1 MKASD
6 VKSVAVVGAGLMGH
20 GIAQAFALGG
30 FEVRFNDLTPERL
43 QRGLDG
49 IRANMDVF
57 VQNDLASAPQAQ
69 RALRRIRGTT
79 ELAEALQG
87 VDFVVEAVFEDLGVK
102 QQVFAQCEA
111 LCPSHTV
118 LASNTSGLSVNEI
131 ARAAQAPERVI
142 VAHFWN
148 PPHLMTLVEVVPGR
162 HTAPAT
168 VQLTCDVLR
177 RCGKRPIVLQRDV
190 PGHIGN
196 RLQYALLREALY
208 IVQQGIASAEDVDA
222 VVELTIG
229 RRLAVTGPLKSA
241 DLGGLDVF
249 EAICS
254 YLFGDLDNATE
265 PSGILTEP
273 VSRGDYGA
281 KTGKGIYEW
290 PPERLRETLAAR
302 EAELIRWLKAE
313 GG

>member
-1 MKASD
+1 MRAED
-6 VKSVAVVGAGLMGH
+6 VKNVAVVGAGLMGH
-20 GIAQAFALGG
+20 GIAQSLALGG
-30 FEVRFNDLTPERL
+30 FDVRLTDLSTEQL
-43 QRGLDG
+43 QHGLDR
-49 IRANMDVF
+49 IQANLDVF
-57 VQNDLASAPQAQ
+57 VQNDLASPYQAEQ
-69 RALRRIRGTT
+69 ALERIRGTT
-79 ELAEALQG
+79 ELGEALQG
-87 VDFVVEAVFEDLGVK
+87 VDFVVEAVFEDLAVK
-102 QQVFAQCEA
+102 QRVFRQCET
-111 LCPSHTV
+111 LCPGHTV

-162 HTAPAT
+162 QTAPAT

-177 RCGKRPIVLQRDV
+177 RCHKRPIVLRRDV
-190 PGHIGN
+190 PGQIGN

-208 IVQQGIASAEDVDA
+208 IVEQGIASAEDVDA

-249 EAICS
+249 EAICR
-254 YLFGDLDNATE
+254 YLFRDLDNATE
-265 PSGILTEP
+265 PSDILTEP

-281 KTGKGIYEW
+281 KTGKGIYDW
-290 PPERLRETLAAR
+290 PPERLSQTLAAR
-302 EAELIRWLKAE
+302 EAELIRWLKSE
-313 GG
+313 RN